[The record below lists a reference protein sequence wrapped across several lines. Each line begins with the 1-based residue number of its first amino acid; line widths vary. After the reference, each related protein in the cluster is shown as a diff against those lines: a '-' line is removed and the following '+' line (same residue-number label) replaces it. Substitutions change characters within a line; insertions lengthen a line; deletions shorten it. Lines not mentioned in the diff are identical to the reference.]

1 MAGRVSALV
10 LSVLFAWFLFIALS
24 DFAQLTQS
32 GRLGFGDS
40 VLLLFCIVVCVGF
53 IGFFLR
59 LFWATGRARG

>member
-1 MAGRVSALV
+1 MAGRVTALIV
-10 LSVLFAWFLFIALS
+10 IVLFAWVLFVALS
-24 DFAQLTQS
+24 DFAQLAQS

-40 VLLLFCIVVCVGF
+40 VILLFCIVVSVGF